1 MTALVRERL
10 TTNLER
16 LQLSYLATALD
27 NYVTQAMQEQWAYTD
42 FLDRLIEEEVAQRE
56 SRRVK
61 TALKLAGFPFL
72 KTLDGFDF
80 AFQPSVPRARIQE
93 LATLGFVDRKEN
105 VIFLGPPGVGK
116 THLGIALGV
125 KAIQCGDSAYF
136 TTLDTLVKQ
145 LRAAEAGGQVT
156 RKLKT
161 YVKPAVLIVDEVG
174 YLPLD
179 RKEANLVFQLV
190 SGRYEK
196 GTIVLTSN
204 KTFAEWGEVFG
215 DEVLVT
221 AMLDR
226 LLHHA
231 EVFSIRGHSYRL
243 RGKRLDGA
251 PQGPAAE
258 VTSAP
263 DLAQKGGDSVAGLP
277 DSPPRDKTAPTV
289 GEAR

>member
-1 MTALVRERL
+1 MTELVRERL

-27 NYVTQAMQEQWAYTD
+27 SYVTQATQQQWAYTD

-61 TALKLAGFPFL
+61 TALKPAGFPFL

-105 VIFLGPPGVGK
+105 LILLGSPGVGK
-116 THLGIALGV
+116 THLAIALGV
-125 KAIQCGDSAYF
+125 KAIQCGYSAYF
-136 TTLDTLVKQ
+136 TTLDMLVKQ
-145 LRAAEAGGQVT
+145 RRTAEVGGQVQ

-161 YVKPAVLIVDEVG
+161 YLKPALLIVDEVG
-174 YLPLD
+174 YLPLE
-179 RKEANLVFQLV
+179 RKETNRVFQLV

-196 GTIVLTSN
+196 GAIMLTLN
-204 KTFAEWGEVFG
+204 KTFAEWSEVFS

-231 EVFSIRGHSYRL
+231 DVFSIRGHSYWL
-243 RGKRLDGA
+243 RGKRLDGG
-251 PQGPAAE
+251 PQGPTPE
-258 VTSAP
+258 VPGALDPTPQGGESVSRLSAP
-263 DLAQKGGDSVAGLP
+263 TP
-277 DSPPRDKTAPTV
+277 
-289 GEAR
+289 

>member
-1 MTALVRERL
+1 MTELVRERL

-27 NYVTQAMQEQWAYTD
+27 SYVTQATQQQWAYTD

-80 AFQPSVPRARIQE
+80 AFQPSVPRARSQE

-105 VIFLGPPGVGK
+105 LILLGPPGVGK
-116 THLGIALGV
+116 THLAIALGV
-125 KAIQCGDSAYF
+125 KAIQCGYSAYF

-145 LRAAEAGGQVT
+145 LRTAEVGGQVQ

-161 YVKPAVLIVDEVG
+161 YLKPALLIVDEVG
-174 YLPLD
+174 YLPLE

-196 GTIVLTSN
+196 GAIILTSN
-204 KTFAEWGEVFG
+204 KTFAEWSEVVG

-231 EVFSIRGHSYRL
+231 DVFSIRGHSYRL
-243 RGKRLDGA
+243 RGKRLDGG
-251 PQGPAAE
+251 PQGPAPEAPGASDPAQQGGE
-258 VTSAP
+258 SVSRLSAP
-263 DLAQKGGDSVAGLP
+263 NP
-277 DSPPRDKTAPTV
+277 
-289 GEAR
+289 

>member
-1 MTALVRERL
+1 M
-10 TTNLER
+10 
-16 LQLSYLATALD
+16 
-27 NYVTQAMQEQWAYTD
+27 QAQGASTD

-61 TALKLAGFPFL
+61 TALTLAGFPFL
-72 KTLDGFDF
+72 TTLDGFDF
-80 AFQPSVPRARIQE
+80 ACQPAVPRARIQE
-93 LATLGFVDRKEN
+93 LATLGCVDRKEN

-125 KAIQCGDSAYF
+125 QAIQCGSSAYF

-145 LRAAEAGGQVT
+145 LRAADAGGQVT

-161 YVKPAVLIVDEVG
+161 YLKPAVLIVDEVG

-196 GTIVLTSN
+196 GTMVLTSH

-215 DEVLVT
+215 DAVLVT

-231 EVFSIRGHSYRL
+231 EVFSMRGHRYRL
-243 RGKRLDGA
+243 RGQRLEGA

-263 DLAQKGGDSVAGLP
+263 DLAQTGGDSVSGLP
-277 DSPPRDKTAPTV
+277 DSPPRDNTAPTV

>member
-1 MTALVRERL
+1 MAELVRERL
-10 TTNLER
+10 TSNLER

-27 NYVTQAMQEQWAYTD
+27 TYVAQAMQQQWSYTD
-42 FLDRLIEEEVAQRE
+42 FLDHLVEEEVAQRE

-80 AFQPSVPRARIQE
+80 AFQPSVAKARIQE
-93 LATLGFVDRKEN
+93 LATLGFVERKEN

-116 THLGIALGV
+116 THLAIALGV
-125 KAIQCGDSAYF
+125 KAVQCGFSAYF
-136 TTLDTLVKQ
+136 TTLDALIKQ
-145 LRAAEAGGQVT
+145 LRAAEVGGQVT

-161 YVKPAVLIVDEVG
+161 YLKPAVLMVDEVG
-174 YLPLD
+174 YLPLE

-196 GTIVLTSN
+196 GAIVLTSR
-204 KTFAEWGEVFG
+204 KPFAEWGEVFG

-251 PQGPAAE
+251 PQGPSPETAPVVETAE
-258 VTSAP
+258 
-263 DLAQKGGDSVAGLP
+263 KGGEPLRRRVEPA
-277 DSPPRDKTAPTV
+277 T
-289 GEAR
+289 